1 MNQRTPKKINL
12 LRLVLGIALATG
24 VLTFGNVFHASYQV
38 QRTHLINVTLE
49 SNFNYAQ
56 KLASSTQDFLLAA
69 QKQIAMAAQW
79 VAPFYSDQEALQVA
93 GERLRLQTQSFNSVI
108 FLNQEGVV
116 LATSPESLN
125 IVGQIAQME
134 DVQKALRSPG
144 PFVSAPIVSI
154 TNTLI
159 IFIAHPVVSSD
170 GEHLGLVGG
179 TLYLQQPSI
188 LNRLL
193 GNHYYT
199 DGSHLYVVT
208 QDKQLIYHPH
218 QDRIGKIVEEDNAIM
233 EAIASGQGGK
243 QLQKNDQDQSMLAGY
258 AIVPATGWAIVA
270 QSPLEVA
277 IAPLES
283 LMQQVIYKIM
293 PLTVIILLLIWW
305 GAKKIVRPLHSL
317 ADNAR
322 EMSSSHAVQ
331 NIQKVPSWYYESY
344 ELKNAL
350 LLGMVFF
357 QRSIER
363 LKHDVKTDPLTGLY
377 NRRGLDDK
385 LDDYQAK
392 QIPFAVI
399 AMDIDHFKRVN
410 DTYGHDAGDRV
421 LKVLAQLMQEHAQA
435 SDLCCRIGGEE
446 FLLVQ
451 PQKNVQAALQVAEN
465 LRSSIEATPM
475 PYGGYI
481 TASFGV
487 ACWPLGDKEV
497 AAVLKKADVM
507 LYEAKKEGGNCV
519 KVYALNEYSYS

>member
-1 MNQRTPKKINL
+1 
-12 LRLVLGIALATG
+12 
-24 VLTFGNVFHASYQV
+24 
-38 QRTHLINVTLE
+38 
-49 SNFNYAQ
+49 
-56 KLASSTQDFLLAA
+56 
-69 QKQIAMAAQW
+69 
-79 VAPFYSDQEALQVA
+79 
-93 GERLRLQTQSFNSVI
+93 
-108 FLNQEGVV
+108 
-116 LATSPESLN
+116 
-125 IVGQIAQME
+125 
-134 DVQKALRSPG
+134 
-144 PFVSAPIVSI
+144 
-154 TNTLI
+154 
-159 IFIAHPVVSSD
+159 
-170 GEHLGLVGG
+170 
-179 TLYLQQPSI
+179 
-188 LNRLL
+188 
-193 GNHYYT
+193 
-199 DGSHLYVVT
+199 
-208 QDKQLIYHPH
+208 
-218 QDRIGKIVEEDNAIM
+218 
-233 EAIASGQGGK
+233 
-243 QLQKNDQDQSMLAGY
+243 MLAGY

-363 LKHDVKTDPLTGLY
+363 LKEDVKTDPLTGLY

-410 DTYGHDAGDRV
+410 DTYGHDTGDEV
-421 LKVLAQLMQEHAQA
+421 LKALAQLMLDQVQ
-435 SDLCCRIGGEE
+435 DTGVCCRLGGEE
-446 FLLVQ
+446 FLLVL
-451 PQKNVQAALQVAEN
+451 PHKEKSTALQVAER
-465 LRSSIEATPM
+465 LRHRIETTPM

-481 TASFGV
+481 TMSFGV
-487 ACWPLGDKEV
+487 ACWPLDGEEM
-497 AAVLKKADVM
+497 ATVLKRVDTM
-507 LYEAKKEGGNCV
+507 LYKAKGIGGNRV
-519 KVYALNEYSYS
+519 KVYA